1 MKTLTARDLAVA
13 DDGSYYT
20 ILGCGEPLEE
30 WVKGYEKI
38 LETEEIGKPTEWFQT
53 TGASVNLYATTKFGV
68 LPAARDLFKDDLTLL
83 MFPLIG
89 LHVGRLAM
97 TKLFMSDRWFD
108 DIVENMRPGHD

>member
-1 MKTLTARDLAVA
+1 MKTLTARDLADA

-30 WVKGYEKI
+30 WVEGYEKI

-53 TGASVNLYATTKFGV
+53 TGASVNLYARQKFGRP
-68 LPAARDLFKDDLTLL
+68 LEIDDMFKDDLTIL
-83 MFPLIG
+83 MFALTD
-89 LHVGRLAM
+89 LNVGRLAA

-108 DIVENMRPGHD
+108 DIISNMRPRRD